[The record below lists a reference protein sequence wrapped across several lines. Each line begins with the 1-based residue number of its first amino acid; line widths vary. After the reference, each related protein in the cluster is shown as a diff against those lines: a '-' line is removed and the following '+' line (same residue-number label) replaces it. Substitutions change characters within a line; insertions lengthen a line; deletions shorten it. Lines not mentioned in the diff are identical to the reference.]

1 LMEGLQFPTGAPL
14 YFIVLNSQN
23 YSEKIRQRVELT
35 IDVVKQNHY
44 EVHEFMTSGQTVY
57 DDFLETLQYGAYLT
71 LYLALE
77 YKQNPAV
84 NPWVD
89 YFKQQLS
96 AMAKK

>member
-1 LMEGLQFPTGAPL
+1 MEGLQFPANAPL
-14 YFIVLNSQN
+14 YFIVLNSPN
-23 YSEKIRQRVELT
+23 YSEKIRQRVQLT

-71 LYLALE
+71 LFLALE
-77 YKQNPAV
+77 YKQNPAT

-89 YFKQQLS
+89 YFKAEL
-96 AMAKK
+96 AKMEKNR